1 MGKKTKTITA
11 QDFKVDSITSFLG
24 LATHTVTYGDNEVR
38 SFECLSP
45 TKEGRN
51 KFDTFWT
58 EAKIQHTDA
67 SRFTTCRMF
76 QGQDLVDVTFERWT
90 GDLRWGNET
99 KNVNQNNFTVVNAGG
114 LIRTSVKEVSWANE
128 TRLFSMEPASDRA
141 SIRNF
146 NLLWEL
152 VANFQT
158 HGRVQ

>member
-1 MGKKTKTITA
+1 MIGSGTKLMAFLGLMTVCLIQHTDAVKLKCTMMRINEKTGSRKPREVTFDSDRLTLSWIKNYYSYGRKKRKTITA
-11 QDFKVDSITSFLG
+11 QDFKVDSITSPLG

-76 QGQDLVDVTFERWT
+76 QGQDL
-90 GDLRWGNET
+90 
-99 KNVNQNNFTVVNAGG
+99 
-114 LIRTSVKEVSWANE
+114 
-128 TRLFSMEPASDRA
+128 
-141 SIRNF
+141 
-146 NLLWEL
+146 
-152 VANFQT
+152 
-158 HGRVQ
+158 